1 MSYVDD
7 FRKYSGDK
15 MIHPSRRHGEEY
27 IVTRVGDIN
36 RALLLLFIVFLA
48 GCMRHYEIPHGLTPD
63 KVTENESIVILS
75 TGTKSPSSH
84 SCRLMMRGIENLKL
98 GWTVVVNNPTIES
111 HFADHR
117 GFLHV
122 LKFKPGKYCL
132 ALQADQ
138 PFTWYGKPSSAIVF
152 EVKEGELVYIGEVLV
167 EDVKTPWILVGR
179 VKLTINDKFE
189 GDIGI
194 FLEKNPS
201 FKVEDIK
208 KRIPYSIRVEDT
220 ENTKGQ

>member
-1 MSYVDD
+1 MSYIDD
-7 FRKYSGDK
+7 FRKYFGDK
-15 MIHPSRRHGEEY
+15 MIHPSRKRGEKY
-27 IVTRVGDIN
+27 IVIRAGDIN
-36 RALLLLFIVFLA
+36 RALLLLFMVFLS
-48 GCMRHYEIPHGLTPD
+48 GCIRHYEIPHGLTPD

-84 SCRLMMRGIENLKL
+84 SCSLMMRGIEDLKL
-98 GWTVVVNNPTIES
+98 GWTVVVNNRTIES
-111 HFADHR
+111 HFADHH

-122 LKFKPGKYCL
+122 LKFKPGKYFF
-132 ALQADQ
+132 ALQADE
-138 PFTWYGKPSSAIVF
+138 PFTWYGKSSSAIVF

-167 EDVKTPWILVGR
+167 EDVKTPWIFADR
-179 VKLTINDKFE
+179 VKLTVNDKFE
-189 GDIGI
+189 RDIGI

-208 KRIPYSIRVEDT
+208 KRIPYPIRVEDT